1 MGFRF
6 YRRVKIL
13 PGISLN
19 LSKGGLSLSA
29 GVRGARLTFGQRGIT
44 RSLGIPGTGL
54 SVRDTISSGSQYI
67 QKSKQLSTGDRQN
80 DEFVKDLLKSG
91 SRRVSLNTQ
100 ELKEMYDRIK
110 TDDRIKAVNPST
122 GRKVSLRELEAKNTT
137 DGNTRSHRR
146 KSKNN

>member
-1 MGFRF
+1 MGFRL

-19 LSKGGLSLSA
+19 VSKGGLSLSA

-54 SVRDTISSGSQYI
+54 SVRDTISAGSNHI
-67 QKSKQLSTGDRQN
+67 QMSKQLGTGARQN
-80 DEFVKDLLKSG
+80 DEFVKDLMKSG
-91 SRRVSLNTQ
+91 PREVSLTTQ

-110 TDDRIKAVNPST
+110 KDSQLKP
-122 GRKVSLRELEAKNTT
+122 
-137 DGNTRSHRR
+137 
-146 KSKNN
+146 